1 MLRMELMC
9 FIMMDGWATGK
20 MMVVADDDVVVGL
33 GWGWRGGWLAAVRME
48 PGRPTQPPI
57 PLPVRLSQPQ
67 AWTSHKCELA
77 CLPGGTFCKHQLRSR
92 PKSYN
97 QLQSALNQDFN
108 RKTTQSKPLEHQE
121 GILWIPN
128 SVNVLSCAK
137 FIHKAK
143 KNLKD
148 TFAAGVTPRGDA
160 LNKRKLGQVNLIFL
174 VSLFW
179 YCLVLNWYYR
189 SDPKWLT

>member
-48 PGRPTQPPI
+48 RGRATQPPI

-77 CLPGGTFCKHQLRSR
+77 CLPGELSANISFGADQRATRAPISSQAR
-92 PKSYN
+92 
-97 QLQSALNQDFN
+97 LQSENNSKQTSRASGGDPLDPKQC
-108 RKTTQSKPLEHQE
+108 KCSQLCKVYPQSQ
-121 GILWIPN
+121 
-128 SVNVLSCAK
+128 
-137 FIHKAK
+137 K
-143 KNLKD
+143 KSLKD

-160 LNKRKLGQVNLIFL
+160 LNKRKLGQVNLVFL